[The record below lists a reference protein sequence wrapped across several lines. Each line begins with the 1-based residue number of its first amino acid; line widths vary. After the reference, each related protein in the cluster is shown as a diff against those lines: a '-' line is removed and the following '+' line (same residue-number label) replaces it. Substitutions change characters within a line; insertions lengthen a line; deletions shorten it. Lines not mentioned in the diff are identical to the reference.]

1 MTSIGT
7 TPAVVAVNQDTGISQ
22 KRSAVDFW
30 NEYHEGSSATD
41 EPKEWIA
48 RNTPHLLDLLISG
61 LAEREEG
68 RCRHHWHR
76 TRTIRIMEI
85 GCGTSTLS
93 RCLLSHLRQRREQQ
107 LTSSSSS
114 SYQVV
119 ATDVSHVC
127 IQNNRDRDFDFTTSL
142 AGTDDNLRYEVLDA
156 LSTADIDAKFQS
168 EESRYHVV
176 LDKGCLDTFLF
187 RNTRGKKSTE
197 RHPPLLA
204 TLLLNVSKMLQ
215 PGGRY
220 IVVSPRRRIP
230 SLSQFIGFSEVT
242 RLDIEAAS
250 VGELDGNQGDNPS
263 ARAYAFVCQRAENI
277 SNDALGLGETMSL
290 FRDSLGLENITDD
303 SMCQGCLLTFA
314 QFRNGESL
322 SGRGK
327 IRWLRKWK
335 GHQQHC
341 NKKT

>member
-1 MTSIGT
+1 MCGIGNRTYTWKKQHHRPLTLPQPFDETTMTSIGT
-7 TPAVVAVNQDTGISQ
+7 TPRAVVAVNQDTGISQ

-30 NEYHEGSSATD
+30 NEYHEGSGATG

-61 LAEREEG
+61 IAEREEG
-68 RCRHHWHR
+68 GCRHHWHR
-76 TRTIRIMEI
+76 ARTIRIMEI

-107 LTSSSSS
+107 PTSLSSS

-204 TLLLNVSKMLQ
+204 TLYS
-215 PGGRY
+215 
-220 IVVSPRRRIP
+220 
-230 SLSQFIGFSEVT
+230 
-242 RLDIEAAS
+242 
-250 VGELDGNQGDNPS
+250 
-263 ARAYAFVCQRAENI
+263 
-277 SNDALGLGETMSL
+277 MS
-290 FRDSLGLENITDD
+290 
-303 SMCQGCLLTFA
+303 
-314 QFRNGESL
+314 
-322 SGRGK
+322 
-327 IRWLRKWK
+327 
-335 GHQQHC
+335 
-341 NKKT
+341 